1 MKHNA
6 LECTRKKD
14 GKVAYPVKMAA
25 ALSGATVSQLRYW
38 RSPRTGPLLTPE
50 IATAPK
56 VLYSFK
62 DVLAL
67 RTFVRLRENASLQKI
82 RAAIENLRD
91 LGEVDHLATYY
102 LASDKRGSI
111 QLVTEAEVVNLVD
124 KPGQLQVVAVIG
136 EVIESFA
143 VRAGVLVPHLLH
155 PRPHLD
161 VDPETQGG
169 TPVIAETRVP
179 YDAVAGLMRD
189 GVPADRIADYYPSV
203 TAEAAEDA
211 LDFAR
216 YVDSYDPAS
225 RAA

>member
-1 MKHNA
+1 MHA
-6 LECTRKKD
+6 EKD

-25 ALSGATVSQLRYW
+25 ALSGATVNQLRHW
-38 RSPRTGPLLTPE
+38 RSARTGPLLVPE
-50 IATAPK
+50 IATTPK

-67 RTFVRLRENASLQKI
+67 RTCVRLREDASLQKI
-82 RAAIENLRD
+82 RAAIQNLRD
-91 LGEVDHLATYY
+91 LGEADHLASYR
-102 LASDKRGSI
+102 LVSDKRGNV
-111 QLVTEAEVVNLVD
+111 QLVSEDEIVNLGS
-124 KPGQLQVVAVIG
+124 KPGQLQVVAVIS

-143 VRAGVLVPHLLH
+143 VRAGVLVPPLLR
-155 PRPHLD
+155 PRPHLA

-169 TPVIAETRVP
+169 TPVIADTRVP

-203 TAEAAEDA
+203 TAEAAEEA

>member
-1 MKHNA
+1 M
-6 LECTRKKD
+6 
-14 GKVAYPVKMAA
+14 AYPVKMAA
-25 ALSGATVSQLRYW
+25 ALSGATVNQLRHW
-38 RSPRTGPLLTPE
+38 RSARTGPLLVPE
-50 IATAPK
+50 VATAPR

-67 RTFVRLRENASLQKI
+67 RTCVRLREQTSLQKI
-82 RAAIENLRD
+82 RSAIQSLRD
-91 LGEVDHLATYY
+91 LGEADHLASYR
-102 LASDKRGSI
+102 LVSDKRGNI
-111 QLVTEAEVVNLVD
+111 QLVSEDEVVNLGSN
-124 KPGQLQVVAVIG
+124 PGQLQVVAVIG

-143 VRAGVLVPHLLH
+143 ARAGVLVPPLLH

-169 TPVIAETRVP
+169 TPVIADTRVP
-179 YDAVAGLMRD
+179 YDAVADLMRD
-189 GVPADRIADYYPSV
+189 GVPAARIADYYPSV

-216 YVDSYDPAS
+216 YVDSYDPAP